1 MAFPRED
8 TPLSQ
13 TYFAQL
19 QKATEY
25 DFYLIGIGGGDI
37 RLILD
42 QFRRIRNH
50 SDIVILNFGISDA
63 IPRALTNFEEF
74 VLSHT
79 PIKLPAKMNTF
90 LRKIRKIS
98 RTSSGDFRK
107 LSYELLKTQ
116 YKFESNFP
124 NLLNSLIVL
133 PINPI
138 PQIIEKSHPGS
149 TNKGLFYN
157 EILNK
162 ILGKYYLE
170 TNIDVLNDLNSDG
183 IHLNNLGHE
192 KVFKKL
198 MSVIYDHKN

>member
-1 MAFPRED
+1 M
-8 TPLSQ
+8 
-13 TYFAQL
+13 
-19 QKATEY
+19 
-25 DFYLIGIGGGDI
+25 
-37 RLILD
+37 
-42 QFRRIRNH
+42 
-50 SDIVILNFGISDA
+50 
-63 IPRALTNFEEF
+63 
-74 VLSHT
+74 
-79 PIKLPAKMNTF
+79 
-90 LRKIRKIS
+90 
-98 RTSSGDFRK
+98 
-107 LSYELLKTQ
+107 
-116 YKFESNFP
+116 
-124 NLLNSLIVL
+124 NSLIVL